1 MNPDTSNIEERL
13 DHLVNLYEN
22 LDEWL
27 DKIPGLPVEVRI
39 KR

>member
-22 LDEWL
+22 LDERLARQDTWA
-27 DKIPGLPVEVRI
+27 PG
-39 KR
+39 